1 MKNTITHI
9 AIIALLSVFTGCNN
23 TKKDQIATPVI
34 PEANSVEVTSKA
46 IVQYDYVYIN
56 APSGLSLREDNNLD
70 SKKITVMPY
79 GTKVKLISVEEN
91 ETMTVAGIKGGMNQV
106 EYNDKTGYA
115 FNGYLSSFFPPE
127 KHIWL
132 KQYIEDLKVSFP
144 TASYS
149 YTDSGTNNEYDDGIV
164 TISLP
169 TAKWHE
175 GFIIGQHLFD
185 IPTSFAFPSQEGSD
199 SQTIENSHK
208 SHEMYSS
215 YLWISRTKN
224 ALKRIYYEQSG
235 EGYGKF
241 VTISKEGDM
250 MEISY
255 WQTVD

>member
-23 TKKDQIATPVI
+23 TKKDQTATPVI
-34 PEANSVEVTSKA
+34 PEANSVEVTSKT

-115 FNGYLSSFFPPE
+115 FNGYLSSFSPPE

-149 YTDSGTNNEYDDGIV
+149 YTDSGTNNEDDDGTV

-199 SQTIENSHK
+199 SQMIDNSYK
-208 SHEMYSS
+208 SYETYTS
-215 YLWISRTKN
+215 YLMITRTKN
-224 ALKRIYYEQSG
+224 TLTNIYYEQSG
-235 EGYGKF
+235 EGYGKL
-241 VTISKEGDM
+241 VNIYKEGDM
-250 MEISY
+250 MKINYTEI
-255 WQTVD
+255 VD